1 MANLPPLSPT
11 HQPYGQSTAVAP
23 TDPNTLAPLELVK
36 SLKTVFDRVVEE
48 NAVLRKEIELL
59 KKDVARQ
66 NEKLNI
72 LEAVVNEIKNLII
85 RIANLVLSFHKQFNE
100 HVHPYRI
107 CLYSQDLLGLVQTPH
122 LFHTRPPK
130 QLDQRTFL

>member
-1 MANLPPLSPT
+1 VANFPSFPPT
-11 HQPYGQSTAVAP
+11 RHPYGQSTVAP
-23 TDPNTLAPLELVK
+23 IDPNILVLLELVK
-36 SLKTVFDRVVEE
+36 SLKTVFDKVVDDNAVLRKE

-66 NEKLNI
+66 SEKLNI
-72 LEAVVNEIKNLII
+72 LETVVNEIKNLII
-85 RIANLVLSFHKQFNE
+85 RIANLVLSFQKQFNE

-122 LFHTRPPK
+122 LFHTRPP
-130 QLDQRTFL
+130 D